1 MVESQFERSGDEEE
15 QFETDMTASN
25 TPPRAMDAFGAAMAA
40 GSEGESSWRNLL
52 ALDEQIYEQRKIRIL
67 TPEARVLIHLKLSGT
82 LSVTTAMQLAGVSYR
97 GFYAVL
103 ERLKQAGLVSQ
114 AKDDD
119 DQRVRNL
126 SLEPSAPIASDGH

>member
-1 MVESQFERSGDEEE
+1 
-15 QFETDMTASN
+15 
-25 TPPRAMDAFGAAMAA
+25 
-40 GSEGESSWRNLL
+40 
-52 ALDEQIYEQRKIRIL
+52 
-67 TPEARVLIHLKLSGT
+67 

-114 AKDDD
+114 AKDKG

-126 SLEPSAPIASDGH
+126 SLDPSVPLTPDSL